1 MQHFDFPRILISIF
15 FFSRDSWGLA
25 LCEIYGAALY
35 GAVRTPPRPVSAD
48 RGTERAHAPGQRA
61 GAARSP
67 NEKRPYNKKSTLV
80 KVSNTTNR
88 DYSSFSYVK
97 VYRSMLSVRWL
108 TYMSTCAPRKLPT
121 TLPSRATRGLQALSK
136 QASQSHAVYGA
147 LSAERFRARQGHP
160 PRGGGR
166 GTSSRT
172 LVGHS
177 GAQWG
182 TVGVPLRPPRSGAR
196 PACAP

>member
-1 MQHFDFPRILISIF
+1 MSEREESEHWNFLEGLWLFMPLVKTRPMGRPWDN
-15 FFSRDSWGLA
+15 GLA
-25 LCEIYGAALY
+25 KRWWPLGRHARQKEPAAS
-35 GAVRTPPRPVSAD
+35 AEVR
-48 RGTERAHAPGQRA
+48 RATQ
-61 GAARSP
+61 
-67 NEKRPYNKKSTLV
+67 KSTFS
-80 KVSNTTNR
+80 KFQTPNR
-88 DYSSFSYVK
+88 DYLFLLCLK
-97 VYRSMLSVRWL
+97 VACCLCGGLHVH
-108 TYMSTCAPRKLPT
+108 TCAPRKLPT

-166 GTSSRT
+166 GISSRT

-177 GAQWG
+177 GVQWG

>member
-1 MQHFDFPRILISIF
+1 MSPISVSRRAVKFTGGGGSAHATPPR
-15 FFSRDSWGLA
+15 
-25 LCEIYGAALY
+25 
-35 GAVRTPPRPVSAD
+35 AVRT
-48 RGTERAHAPGQRA
+48 RGTESAHAPGPGQ
-61 GAARSP
+61 AARGAV
-67 NEKRPYNKKSTLV
+67 NETAVTKSAKISTFS
-80 KVSNTTNR
+80 KFQTPQTET
-88 DYSSFSYVK
+88 SSFSYVK
-97 VYRSMLSVRWL
+97 VACCLCGGLL
-108 TYMSTCAPRKLPT
+108 TCPHAAPRKLPA

-160 PRGGGR
+160 TLGGGR

-177 GAQWG
+177 GVQWG